1 MKTMVGALV
10 AGLILLPVPVAVRAQ
25 SIYRCVDASGNVAFG
40 AGAAPAAGHCSQL
53 TVRAPRPSEPP
64 AAPVPSEQ
72 TFEEQSKACDGYY
85 RSKAASLSH
94 DSARATLDA
103 TCEENTQERYRRDG
117 GQPVA
122 QASH

>member
-10 AGLILLPVPVAVRAQ
+10 AGLILLPVPVPVRAQ

-40 AGAAPAAGHCSQL
+40 AGAAPAGGHCSQL
-53 TVRAPRPSEPP
+53 IVRAPRPSEPP

-72 TFEEQSKACDGYY
+72 TFEEQSKACDDYY
-85 RSKAASLSH
+85 RSLSQ

-117 GQPVA
+117 GQPAA